1 MSRRHKILGLSV
13 LLFFSGVVLLLKR
26 ESFVDFDPSFPVEN
40 QDPAGRSKVDLS
52 FNRASRADSKK
63 ALSPKLVPADDPA
76 VKEIVDQLKA
86 LESRRV
92 SYCREVESDSKILHN
107 FVVDSPSESESQA
120 IQKLIQSLKGLTRD
134 KDGRVIS
141 WQTYLRDEFLFP
153 EEFKKCII
161 SVEFIKESRGGYYTV
176 TGLHEGKLMMRE
188 GNAPVSSDGVVNY
201 IVSSVRFSYDTSW
214 RFSHLLELENPESH
228 SPK

>member
-1 MSRRHKILGLSV
+1 MSRRHKILVLSV

-52 FNRASRADSKK
+52 FNRASRANSKK

-120 IQKLIQSLKGLTRD
+120 IQKLIQSLKQSVFRLLLMA
-134 KDGRVIS
+134 
-141 WQTYLRDEFLFP
+141 YNL
-153 EEFKKCII
+153 II
-161 SVEFIKESRGGYYTV
+161 
-176 TGLHEGKLMMRE
+176 
-188 GNAPVSSDGVVNY
+188 
-201 IVSSVRFSYDTSW
+201 
-214 RFSHLLELENPESH
+214 
-228 SPK
+228 